1 MRIYRPRVHRRSA
14 SSSLRGVARWSEC
27 GVAPVPRR
35 PAVGAAR
42 SLARLANAPNPFP
55 PSRNAQ
61 RFGGTFPVD
70 HAEWGREDSNLR
82 PKDYESSAL
91 TAELRPRRRGPCY
104 WHTDLTRLKPNPDGS
119 RIERCRFRERGTV

>member
-1 MRIYRPRVHRRSA
+1 MRIYRPRVHLRSA
-14 SSSLRGVARWSEC
+14 TWSLRGVARWSEC

-82 PKDYESSAL
+82 PKDYESAGGVSARIG
-91 TAELRPRRRGPCY
+91 LRGNRPQNRGFRLRRRVVVSAGIC
-104 WHTDLTRLKPNPDGS
+104 
-119 RIERCRFRERGTV
+119 